1 MGGEPFAA
9 MQGLLRHRHNH
20 SKFFTSMSSRILE
33 FSLRHSVRR
42 ALLIYSGGPLAVS
55 GGVVL
60 N

>member
-1 MGGEPFAA
+1 

-20 SKFFTSMSSRILE
+20 PKFFSSKSSRILE

-60 N
+60 I